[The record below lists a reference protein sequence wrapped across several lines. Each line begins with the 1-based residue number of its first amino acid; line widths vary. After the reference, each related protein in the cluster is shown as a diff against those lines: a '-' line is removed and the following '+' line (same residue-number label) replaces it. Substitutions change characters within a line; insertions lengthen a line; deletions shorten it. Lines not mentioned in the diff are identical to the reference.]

1 MATRRVVRIVR
12 TKPVKVPVRVT
23 ITTTTTMR
31 RTSK

>member
-23 ITTTTTMR
+23 ITTTVR
-31 RTSK
+31 RTK

>member
-12 TKPVKVPVRVT
+12 TQPVRVPVRVT
-23 ITTTTTMR
+23 ITTTVR